1 MSKLIHAAS
10 LAGFKTAFPYW
21 ANTDTDAT
29 NPNSSYKSVVYT
41 DDGCLY
47 THGKIFQLAVRSNG
61 NIADWLTASLSGQTL
76 TLNSAGISNA
86 ITVTLPVVG
95 LTTGTSTELIV
106 TSNAGVF
113 NINHKNDYLAST
125 TAVGPGAVSNT
136 TINVP
141 YLTATT
147 SGHVDVLGQYT
158 ATLNH
163 VAQTVDTTTATTY
176 LLFGTSATTATAGS
190 VFNTSLKANMSN
202 GSLYATTFYQND
214 KALSSIYAPIAHASS
229 STSYGVGSDSLYG
242 HLKLSDSTSDTTS
255 GVSAAIA
262 ATPKA
267 VNAALT
273 SAKSYAD
280 SILGANDA
288 MVFKGTIG
296 TGGTVTALPTTGY
309 SAGWTYR
316 VVTAATYAGV
326 SCEVGDLIICVK
338 DYATAFNNSD
348 WTIAQTNIDGAVTTS
363 GTLAADTL
371 ILGAGTKTVS
381 SLTNGSSGQFL
392 SLSGTN
398 KPTWTTIGALSLTA
412 NTGATTLA
420 TYTSSAVSLDFKG
433 STNIAL
439 TASGGSLTISATG
452 LVTTAS
458 LKNFTVHGLD
468 AASADTSIVY
478 NAITANAISFDSS
491 FITTSGGAISHR
503 NSTTARGTQALY
515 PIAIDANGH
524 ITTSGQAVTTMPNAN
539 ALKLQIASGTT
550 EDTSQYTYNGS
561 APKTLNI
568 VAGNSNIT
576 LTPTAGVLAIS
587 STDTNTVSDLAIGA
601 AGTITSA
608 VTTNGNTYLKIV
620 NNGVLKSSFK
630 IAGSGATTVGT
641 NASGDITIESSN
653 TWRNVTAYSLST
665 NVSGSILNNSVG
677 TADLD
682 FGNEFL
688 WEPSGGSGDGQ
699 LRIGWAEIATDGTIT
714 YTV

>member
-47 THGKIFQLAVRSNG
+47 THGKIFQLAVRSDG
-61 NIADWLTASLSGQTL
+61 NTASWLTASLSGQTL

-95 LTTGTSTELIV
+95 ITSGTSTELTV
-106 TSNAGVF
+106 SGDHGVYS
-113 NINHKNDYLAST
+113 ISHKNDYLAST
-125 TAVGPGAVSNT
+125 TTKGPVAASNT

-147 SGHVDVLGQYT
+147 SGHVDVLEQYT

-163 VAQTVDTTTATTY
+163 VAQTLDTTTTTTY

-190 VFNTSLKANMSN
+190 VFNTSLKANMSD
-202 GSLYATTFYQND
+202 GSLFATNFYEGGYL
-214 KALSSIYAPIAHASS
+214 LSTKYAPSTHASS

-255 GVSAAIA
+255 GVSAGIA

-267 VNAALT
+267 VSAALT

-326 SCEVGDLIICVK
+326 ACEIGDLIICVK

-348 WTIAQTNIDGAVTTS
+348 WTVAQTNIEGAVTTS
-363 GTLAADTL
+363 GTLTADTL
-371 ILGAGTKTVS
+371 ILGAGTKTIS
-381 SLTNGSSGQFL
+381 SLNNGSNGQFL
-392 SLSGTN
+392 SLSGN

-420 TYTSSAVSLDFKG
+420 TYTNSATSLDFKG
-433 STNIAL
+433 STNISL

-458 LKNFTVHGLD
+458 VKNFTVSGLN
-468 AASADTSIVY
+468 AASAATSIVY
-478 NAITANAISFDSS
+478 NATTANAISFDSS

-503 NSTTARGTQALY
+503 NSTTAKTQALY
-515 PIAIDANGH
+515 RIAIDAQGH
-524 ITTSGQAVTTMPNAN
+524 ITTSGDPVTSLPNAN

-550 EDTSQYTYNGS
+550 EGTSQYTYDGS

-568 VAGNSNIT
+568 VAGSPNIT
-576 LTPTAGVLAIS
+576 LTPTAGVLTIS

-601 AGTITSA
+601 AGTTTSA

-630 IAGSGATTVGT
+630 IAGNGATTVGT

-688 WEPSGGSGDGQ
+688 WDTSGGSGDGQ
-699 LRIGWAEIATDGTIT
+699 LRIGWAEITADGTIT